1 MKCPRCGHENDNRT
15 ICSKCGNFLQH
26 GKRLDKKQL
35 TPQER
40 RKYRLRQV
48 WDFIRSFFTST
59 IILIL
64 AFIVLSVVMFVVF
77 YFVTR
82 NMDWDISEEDIAT
95 MESEMEAMDAED
107 SEEGGVV
114 VGDVEDES
122 ATASDTEATTVAR
135 NRESDTTESDT
146 DDGDEA
152 RGDSGDTSTEAD

>member
-1 MKCPRCGHENDNRT
+1 MKCPRCGHENENRT

-48 WDFIRSFFTST
+48 WEFIRSFFTST
-59 IILIL
+59 IVLIL

-82 NMDWDISEEDIAT
+82 NMNWDISEEDIAT
-95 MESEMEAMDAED
+95 MESEMEAMDAAD
-107 SEEGGVV
+107 GGVTI
-114 VGDVEDES
+114 GDVEDDSEMADELVTEEGDNTS
-122 ATASDTEATTVAR
+122 ATEDSDSST
-135 NRESDTTESDT
+135 
-146 DDGDEA
+146 
-152 RGDSGDTSTEAD
+152 DTSTDDAEDDPSDDA

>member
-1 MKCPRCGHENDNRT
+1 MKCPRCGHENENRT

-48 WDFIRSFFTST
+48 WEFIRSFFTST
-59 IILIL
+59 IVLIL

-82 NMDWDISEEDIAT
+82 NMNWDISEEDIAT
-95 MESEMEAMDAED
+95 MESEMEAMDAAD
-107 SEEGGVV
+107 GGVTI
-114 VGDVEDES
+114 GDVEDDSEM
-122 ATASDTEATTVAR
+122 SDELVTEEGDNT
-135 NRESDTTESDT
+135 STTEDSDSST
-146 DDGDEA
+146 
-152 RGDSGDTSTEAD
+152 DTSTDDAEDDPSDDA